1 MSNQNLNQFGELG
14 DRLKTII
21 DDGVNSQ
28 DYQKMT
34 KEIKNTVNDAV
45 NLAVNTA
52 VETGSTAIKNGLD
65 NVFGNGN
72 TNAGMQKEQQ
82 KTRTQAFEEKR
93 KQERAAQDADRSQAD
108 GKKEMP
114 ALYEKMT
121 GVRVKGLL
129 MSVTG
134 GIRGRRHQQQAGE
147 AQTGVAHLLRH
158 CHRHPPVREPAA
170 DLPGAGACGSGECAA
185 AGAGTDQRAAALPAG
200 PDAGANCS
208 RCGEY
213 VDRHSLHHDDLFRG
227 TDEHP
232 CRAVRK
238 RGNGRRGAG
247 QKVHFH
253 HAALYVLRDG
263 PRDDHYLRD
272 EFQQLQR
279 HIPAVGRRSGH
290 RSVVHRG
297 QDGSACHLAV

>member
-93 KQERAAQDADRSQAD
+93 KQERAAQDAARSQAD

-134 GIRGRRHQQQAGE
+134 GILASGMGLGCLVLGIFGTVAKMNSIVAG
-147 AQTGVAHLLRH
+147 GIGFL
-158 CHRHPPVREPAA
+158 
-170 DLPGAGACGSGECAA
+170 A
-185 AGAGTDQRAAALPAG
+185 AGAVIGGGFLAAGVSRLGSLNRFQRYQQTLGDHTYSNFEQLSIA
-200 PDAGANCS
+200 
-208 RCGEY
+208 
-213 VDRHSLHHDDLFRG
+213 VDKPVDFVKKD
-227 TDEHP
+227 
-232 CRAVRK
+232 
-238 RGNGRRGAG
+238 
-247 QKVHFH
+247 
-253 HAALYVLRDG
+253 
-263 PRDDHYLRD
+263 
-272 EFQQLQR
+272 
-279 HIPAVGRRSGH
+279 I
-290 RSVVHRG
+290 
-297 QDGSACHLAV
+297 